1 MVGWRRQSVGTCA
14 LVVVLWAASPI
25 PASAACQL
33 APHDGDCRTFT
44 VVFENDLFAR
54 TDRGYTSG
62 ERLSYVTPV
71 IRSHDEILWGARQ
84 LPALLGWKKVRAE
97 YALNQSIF
105 TPADITQPIPDP
117 RDRPY
122 AGWLEASF
130 GLIGEKKQMLLGQKW
145 SVFDQM
151 SASIGLVGRGSLA
164 EQTQKFIHSM
174 RALQRPMGW
183 DSQLR
188 DEPTLQLRHQRSWRS
203 DLLRVKR
210 GSDVV
215 GFDLTPHAGYALGNA
230 MTYAQAGMT
239 LRFGNDLQDDYG
251 PPRVAPSIP
260 GSGFF
265 SPTDRFGWYV
275 FGSIEGRAVARNLF
289 LDGNT
294 FQDSPRVDKLPLVG
308 DLQAGVVLIFQHVR
322 LSYTHIW
329 RSKEF
334 EGQGAA
340 DAFGVVSASVRW

>member
-1 MVGWRRQSVGTCA
+1 MVRWRRRSVGVCA
-14 LVVVLWAASPI
+14 LAVALLVAAPE
-25 PASAACQL
+25 PAVAGSRCR
-33 APHDGDCRTFT
+33 PPSNDDGCGAFTF
-44 VVFENDLFAR
+44 VFENDLFAD

-62 ERLSYVTPV
+62 ERVSYVTPV
-71 IRSHDEILWGARQ
+71 IQSHEEILWAARH
-84 LPALLGWKKVRAE
+84 LPKLFGWTKVRAE

-105 TPADITQPIPDP
+105 TPADIALAIPNP

-130 GLIGEKKQMLLGQKW
+130 GLVGEHTDSFAAQEW
-145 SVFDQM
+145 SVLDQM
-151 SASIGLVGRGSLA
+151 SLSVGLVGRGSLA
-164 EQTQKFIHSM
+164 EQTQKFIHSL

-183 DSQLR
+183 DFQLR

-203 DLLRVKR
+203 ESLRIRR
-210 GSDVV
+210 GPLN
-215 GFDLTPHAGYALGNA
+215 FDITPHAGYALGNA
-230 MTYAQAGMT
+230 MTYGHIGAT
-239 LRFGNDLQDDYG
+239 LRFGNDLQNDYG
-251 PPRVAPSIP
+251 PPRVWPSVP
-260 GSGFF
+260 GSGYF
-265 SPTDRFGWYV
+265 SAVDGFGWYV

-334 EGQGAA
+334 EGQGSA